1 MNGSHHHR
9 VLRTGRVRPASILLA
24 LMACTG
30 SRSAGAPVPDRPSRA
45 EEARVLP
52 QEETLRPGLTARR
65 IARETW
71 VVTHVE
77 AHSSNV
83 LVARMADGTVLLA
96 SSPFDADSAKVM
108 VDWIRER
115 WAPERMVAINT
126 HWHLD
131 GTAGNAAYRDA
142 GVDIYASTHTQAL
155 SLERGPSMREDAG
168 DGLPAS
174 VNARVRATPVVPAN
188 HTFEASEGLTLTLGG
203 EPVKVVFPGPAHSRD
218 NVVVWLPERGVLFG
232 GCMLKLGN
240 SLGNLGDASVP
251 DWSEALLPLASM
263 APSIVVPGHGP
274 TGGPEIIA
282 NTQRLVREALARQPD
297 ALAE

>member
-1 MNGSHHHR
+1 MNRSHLLR
-9 VLRTGRVRPASILLA
+9 VLRTGPVLGAAVLLV

-30 SRSAGAPVPDRPSRA
+30 SRSASAPVPDRPSHA
-45 EEARVLP
+45 KDERVLQ
-52 QEETLRPGLTARR
+52 QEETLRPGLIARR
-65 IARETW
+65 IAPGTW

-96 SSPFDADSAKVM
+96 SSPFDADAARVM

-142 GVDIYASTHTQAL
+142 GADIYASTLTQAL

-168 DGLPAS
+168 DGLSAS
-174 VNARVRATPVVPAN
+174 MNARVRATPVVPAN
-188 HTFEASEGLTLTLGG
+188 HTFEPSEGLTLTLGG
-203 EPVKVVFPGPAHSRD
+203 EPVKVVFPGHAHSRD
-218 NVVVWLPERGVLFG
+218 NVVVWLPDRGVLFG

-240 SLGNLGDASVP
+240 SLGN
-251 DWSEALLPLASM
+251 
-263 APSIVVPGHGP
+263 
-274 TGGPEIIA
+274 
-282 NTQRLVREALARQPD
+282 
-297 ALAE
+297 